1 MNYNKILH
9 SFIITV
15 CFALLISSCKKAEP
29 IQTTSPQI
37 VKVEIT
43 GNTTKDLEFV
53 FKDSVIA
60 SGSANGSN
68 FVSSVLLN
76 VAGPNA
82 EIKVREKGASAILD
96 TWTVSSAFNQTFSIF
111 YDGHAVYDGTVAY
124 QIKGYAMA
132 GELEFLLDG
141 NVVAEGSLKID
152 QTVNFLINKDV
163 ARELQVRVKGTTT
176 SLITKQILATPA
188 TGQSMKFFFDG
199 NTIVDDVKLSPPLN
213 PANMSITGQFKPVA
227 SGGTFKGGDVD
238 LVFYVRNNAGVIT
251 VPNPQPRITMP
262 ASGAFVTFELPPLPD
277 EESFYTYDICEVGS
291 DALPYTNFPL
301 AALYPPKLNKG
312 KYGQLKFGDKY
323 FEAGGSKLL
332 LMQDA
337 GTLKTSPVAERGR
350 YVYGKITDLSEYFY

>member
-1 MNYNKILH
+1 MNYNKILY

-29 IQTTSPQI
+29 METTSPQI

-60 SGSANGSN
+60 SGRANGNN
-68 FVSSVLLN
+68 FGSSVLLN
-76 VAGPNA
+76 IAGEQA

-96 TWTVSSAFNQTFSIF
+96 TWTVSSAFNQTFSIY

-152 QTVNFLINKDV
+152 RTVNFLINKDV

-176 SLITKQILATPA
+176 SLITKQILASPA

-199 NTIVDDVKLSPPLN
+199 TNIVDNVALSPPLN
-213 PANMSITGQFKPVA
+213 PANMSITGQFKSVA
-227 SGGTFKGGDVD
+227 SGGTFKGTDVD
-238 LVFYVRNNAGVIT
+238 LVFYIRNDAGIIT
-251 VPNPQPRITMP
+251 IPNPITRVKMP
-262 ASGAFVTFELPPLPD
+262 ANGAFVTFELPPLPNQ
-277 EESFYTYDICEVGS
+277 ESFYTYDICEVGS
-291 DALPYTNFPL
+291 DALPYTNFAI

-337 GTLKTSPVAERGR
+337 NAIRTTPAAEKGR
-350 YVYGKITDLSEYFY
+350 YVYGKITDLSEYF

>member
-9 SFIITV
+9 AFIITA

-29 IQTTSPQI
+29 INTTSPQI

-43 GNTTKDLEFV
+43 GSTTKDLEFI

-60 SGSANGSN
+60 SGSANGN
-68 FVSSVLLN
+68 GFIYSVLLN
-76 VAGPNA
+76 VAGEQA

-96 TWTVSSAFNQTFSIF
+96 TWTVSSAFNQTFRIF
-111 YDGHAVYDGTVAY
+111 YDGHAVYDGEVAY
-124 QIKGYAMA
+124 QLKGYAMA

-141 NVVAEGSLKID
+141 NVVGEGSLKID
-152 QTVNFLINKDV
+152 QTFKFHINKDV

-176 SLITKQILATPA
+176 SLITKQILASPA

-199 NTIVDDVKLSPPLN
+199 TNIVDNVQLSPPQN
-213 PANMSITGQFKPVA
+213 PANMSITGQFKSVG

-238 LVFYVRNNAGVIT
+238 LVFYIRNNAGVIT
-251 VPNPQPRITMP
+251 IPSPQTRIKMP
-262 ASGAFVTFELPPLPD
+262 ANGAFATFELPPLP
-277 EESFYTYDICEVGS
+277 EGSFYTYDICEVGS
-291 DALPYTNFPL
+291 DALPYTNF
-301 AALYPPKLNKG
+301 AVANLYPPKLNKG

-337 GTLKTSPVAERGR
+337 NTIKTTPAAERAR
-350 YVYGKITDLSEYFY
+350 YVHGKITDLSEYF